1 MDDYLDDSI
10 TKRNEKQKEVEFE
23 LFPIENSLFIYFIS
37 IYLISID
44 IAFELLVFDECGYV
58 IIDSGKYILEYNE
71 SIVPFTYYYQILME
85 LARYIVSHIICVPIQ
100 FLMITNDP
108 RNDHFV
114 KIDRSYV
121 FFPNTSKQFIEF
133 SESF

>member
-44 IAFELLVFDECGYV
+44 IAFELVVFDECGYV
-58 IIDSGKYILEYNE
+58 IIDSGKYILEYHE
-71 SIVPFTYYYQILME
+71 SFSQIVPVHLLLLDINGIGQIHCFTYHLRTYSI
-85 LARYIVSHIICVPIQ
+85 SDD
-100 FLMITNDP
+100 N
-108 RNDHFV
+108 
-114 KIDRSYV
+114 
-121 FFPNTSKQFIEF
+121 
-133 SESF
+133 